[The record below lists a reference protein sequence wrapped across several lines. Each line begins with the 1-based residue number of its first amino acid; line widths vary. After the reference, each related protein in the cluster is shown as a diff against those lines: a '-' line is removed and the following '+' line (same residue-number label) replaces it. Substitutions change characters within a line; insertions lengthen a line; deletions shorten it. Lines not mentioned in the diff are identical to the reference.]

1 MLAVDTQSLFSAPQ
15 ETASIGNKAAGGSQV
30 LLTSDKA
37 VATFVGV
44 RWDGDKVRGIRM
56 ELSDGSFK
64 QAGGY
69 DDGKY
74 TLTEYRFAPGETLV
88 AAQLR
93 DSGYGHGSLR
103 QVEFETSLKKTF
115 SAGAGG
121 FDHEASLA
129 VERAELVGFHAWV
142 NPDNFINA
150 LALIVRAPPPAPVVR
165 RPWFATR
172 SVGNQAAGGSEV
184 DLASETSVVR
194 VFSVRWDGDKVRGV
208 RMELRDGTVR
218 SAGGIDDVN
227 YSLTSYTFA
236 EDETLQA
243 LSFSSSGYGYGSLRR
258 IEFTTSKGASF
269 AAGPTGVDDLVT
281 APVSGAELVGFHAWV
296 NPDNFI
302 NAIAFHVTN
311 DAPFSANL
319 RNYSPWACAYANGVV
334 TIDGKNAIQVSDQA
348 GNKHGMNTSHA
359 RVVRVQSGSDVSGYC
374 AYDGAAP
381 LTISVFGD
389 GTFEAKFSVDDG
401 DGSVYGPI
409 AGIKPPSG
417 KWALM
422 DALVRKYAPIYMLN
436 VDEVYW
442 QTTIDAFLPHMI
454 LQKARDPS
462 GEGLTTFYDGPMDRD
477 ALAKQVPLLDAA
489 NANTNAMAFL
499 RTRADLN
506 QPSDTQ
512 DWFNGSP
519 PANPAQATA
528 YAVVVEGAQGRLDIV
543 YWWLFNYNQGK
554 TVAGT
559 SWGNHVSDWEHI
571 RVKLAQVDFANPQN
585 EVVVGVMYDHHG
597 NQDNFKP
604 GDGNTEFSGRQVL
617 VHLANG
623 DHEAYA
629 KAGVYDRPM
638 GTHDYCK
645 DNAYRFDQRQGT
657 VEIYVW
663 NGADFS
669 PTPPGAT
676 PNFKDPAW
684 LRYRGRWGNQQRGDL
699 LGQVARLESGPEGPF
714 RPGEYPPPLPLS

>member
-15 ETASIGNKAAGGSQV
+15 ETASIGNKAAANSQV

-37 VATFVGV
+37 VATFIGV

-74 TLTEYRFAPGETLV
+74 TLTQYRFAAGETLV
-88 AAQLR
+88 SARLR

-103 QVEFETSLKKTF
+103 QVEFETSLKNTF
-115 SAGAGG
+115 NAGAGG

-129 VERAELVGFHAWV
+129 VEGAELVGFHAWV
-142 NPDNFINA
+142 NSDNFINA
-150 LALIVRAPPPAPVVR
+150 LSFIVRPPPPKPVVQ
-165 RPWFATR
+165 RPWFTTR
-172 SVGNQAAGGSEV
+172 SVGNIAAARSQV
-184 DLASETSVVR
+184 DLTSDTSDAR
-194 VFSVRWDGDKVRGV
+194 VISVRWDGDKVRGI
-208 RMELRDGTVR
+208 RMELRDGTTQ

-227 YSLTSYTFA
+227 YALTSYTFA
-236 EDETLQA
+236 EGETLRA

-258 IEFTTSKGASF
+258 LEFTTSTGATF
-269 AAGPTGVDDLVT
+269 TAGPTGIDDLVT
-281 APVSGAELVGFHAWV
+281 APVIGAQFVGFHAWV

-302 NAIAFHVTN
+302 NAIAFHVT
-311 DAPFSANL
+311 DVAPL
-319 RNYSPWACAYANGVV
+319 TIDVRNYSPWACVYANGVV
-334 TIDGKNAIQVSDQA
+334 TIDGKNAIQVIDAA
-348 GNKHGMNTSHA
+348 GDKHGMKTIHN
-359 RVVRVQSGSDVSGYC
+359 RVVRVQSGGVLGYC
-374 AYDGAAP
+374 AYDGSAP
-381 LTISVFGD
+381 LAISLFGD
-389 GTFEAKFSVDDG
+389 ATFEAKFNADDG
-401 DGSVYGPI
+401 DGSVSGPI
-409 AGIKPPSG
+409 SGLKPPSN
-417 KWALM
+417 KAVLI

-442 QTTIDAFLPHMI
+442 QSTIDAFLPHMI
-454 LQKARDPS
+454 LQKAKDSS
-462 GEGLTTFYDGPMDRD
+462 GDGLSTFYDGPMDRNV
-477 ALAKQVPLLDAA
+477 LAKQALALGA
-489 NANTNAMAFL
+489 ANTNTMAFL

-512 DWFNGSP
+512 DWFASARP
-519 PANPAQATA
+519 TNPAQVTT
-528 YAVVVEGAQGRLDIV
+528 YAVVVEGAQKRLDIV

-559 SWGNHVSDWEHI
+559 SWGNHVSDWEHVK
-571 RVKLAQVDFANPQN
+571 VKLGGVDFANPQN

-597 NQDNFKP
+597 DQDNFKP

-629 KAGVYDRPM
+629 KAGVYDRPQ

-645 DNAYRFDQRQGT
+645 DNAYEFDQRQGT
-657 VEIYVW
+657 VEIYLW
-663 NGADFS
+663 NGSDFS
-669 PTPPGAT
+669 PAPAGAPPS
-676 PNFKDPAW
+676 FKDPAW

-699 LGQVARLESGPEGPF
+699 LGLVARLESGPEGPF
-714 RPGEYPPPLPLS
+714 RPGEYAPPTPVT